1 MKLIRDGIRNNA
13 TRLAALFFGLKKIP
27 VGRWFD
33 EEYVVSRLRS
43 QEELWSY
50 RDAID
55 ATVVNF
61 FAKRAKT
68 FIFSSKVL
76 LDLPL
81 NKSLEP
87 GHYIAPFPELIL
99 QFTEPIPETSLGLT
113 GALPSGNI
121 KLDDEVVG
129 LVVGWPPESGG
140 GPFYKDENLIN
151 VTAYYKSTSFN
162 RCLLYID
169 GDGSVDYE
177 RAVGG
182 YVPGGK
188 EDKQII
194 VNLALWCIAYL
205 NSPKIEIE
213 IVAGA
218 SEAVNRKREKS
229 GKNKLEDYYIL
240 KVRDERIKYTPSPA
254 GILRIGS
261 KHSFK
266 YDVKSHPRK
275 LSTGKMIIIPA
286 HQRVLENEV
295 YRPKV
300 YDATKG
306 EG

>member
-1 MKLIRDGIRNNA
+1 MKLIRDEIRNNA
-13 TRLAALFFGLKKIP
+13 TRLAALFFMTKRIP
-27 VGRWFD
+27 QGFWFN
-33 EEYVVSRLRS
+33 EEYVASRLRS
-43 QEELWSY
+43 KEDLWAY

-68 FIFSSKVL
+68 FIFSSKAL

-81 NKSLEP
+81 DKSLEP
-87 GHYIAPFPELIL
+87 GHYIAPFPELII
-99 QFTEPIPETSLGLT
+99 QFTNPIPEAFLGLT
-113 GALPSGNI
+113 GALPNGNI
-121 KLDDEVVG
+121 KPDDAVMG

-140 GPFYKDENLIN
+140 GPFYKDDNLIN

-162 RCLLYID
+162 RALLYID
-169 GDGSVDYE
+169 GDGSVDYG
-177 RAVGG
+177 RAVGS

-213 IVAGA
+213 KVAGA

-229 GKNKLEDYYIL
+229 GKNKLEDYYTL
-240 KVRDERIKYTPSPA
+240 KVRDERIKYTPSPS
-254 GILRIGS
+254 GTLRIGS

-275 LSTGKMIIIPA
+275 LPTGKVIIIPA
-286 HQRVLENEV
+286 HQRGLENEV
-295 YRPKV
+295 YKPKV